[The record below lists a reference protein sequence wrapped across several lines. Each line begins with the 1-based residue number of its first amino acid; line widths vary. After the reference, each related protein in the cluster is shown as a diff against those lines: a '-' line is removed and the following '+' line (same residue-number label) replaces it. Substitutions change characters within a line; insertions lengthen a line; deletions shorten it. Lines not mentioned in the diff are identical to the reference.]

1 MLSEHTTVE
10 NLLGRDLIDENN
22 IISFNKGIVLD
33 AYTKGKIVI
42 LDESDLA
49 STEVLSCILG
59 TITNDEITIKNKI
72 YYKNDNY
79 MVILTMNGESIGF
92 NEN

>member
-49 STEVLSCILG
+49 
-59 TITNDEITIKNKI
+59 TIN
-72 YYKNDNY
+72 
-79 MVILTMNGESIGF
+79 
-92 NEN
+92 